1 MAADGDTASVHY
13 TGTLDDDTE
22 FDSSR
27 ERGPL
32 SFTLGE
38 GSLISGF
45 ENAVRGMAVGDSVTV
60 RIEPAEAYGERS
72 DDLIFE
78 VPISLVPEGVNM
90 GDQLQLPDGRPA
102 TIIGMTDEII
112 TLDANRDLA
121 GQALTFAIELITLE
135 KAEN

>member
-13 TGTLDDDTE
+13 TGTLDDGSE

-27 ERGPL
+27 ERESL

-45 ENAVRGMAVGDSVTV
+45 EDAVRGMAIGDTVTV
-60 RIEPAEAYGERS
+60 RIEPVDAYGERS

-78 VPISLVPEGVNM
+78 VPTAAAPGGFSV
-90 GDQLQLPDGRPA
+90 GDRVQLATGQPA
-102 TIIGMTDEII
+102 TIIAMTDKII
-112 TLDANRDLA
+112 TLDANPSLA
-121 GQALTFAIELITLE
+121 GQALTFAIELMTLV